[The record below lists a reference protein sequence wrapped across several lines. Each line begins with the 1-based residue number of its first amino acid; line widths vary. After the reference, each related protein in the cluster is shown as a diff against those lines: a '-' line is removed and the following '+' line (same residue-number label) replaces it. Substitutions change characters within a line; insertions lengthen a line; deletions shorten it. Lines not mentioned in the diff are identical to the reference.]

1 MPERVKKT
9 SVVKLLLEHN
19 ADVNIQDNRGYTP
32 LHWCTIKGNENLC
45 RLLLE
50 HNADVNIQDN
60 DGYTPLNWCAREGKG
75 YLCRLLLEHNAD
87 VNIQDNRGYTPLH
100 WCTMK
105 GNENLCRLLL
115 EHNADVNIRCSR
127 GYAPLYENLCKL
139 LLEHNADV
147 NIQDAYGSTPLHLC
161 AGVGNENLCRLLL
174 EHKADLNI
182 QDNGGCTP
190 LHRSALNSNDSEIID
205 LLVKFGEQN
214 IKIRNAKGLTPLQ
227 MAVEHRNAQAVKML
241 VDLGADDSVVE
252 DAFELKRLK
261 NEAESVKQ
269 HLKFEMG
276 SAQKAN
282 ETKYRTGVGFVRGA
296 EKLTESHPKSEKV
309 LRQSP
314 SYTYTTKEI
323 EEEPEAEQVKTLA
336 ERHRKSKATTSSRT
350 NK

>member
-1 MPERVKKT
+1 MDIQNIDGYTPLHWCSRKGNENLCR
-9 SVVKLLLEHN
+9 LLLEHN
-19 ADVNIQDNRGYTP
+19 ADVNIQNNDGYTP

-50 HNADVNIQDN
+50 YNADVNIQDKCG
-60 DGYTPLNWCAREGKG
+60 DTPFNWCAREGKENLVRLFLKHNADVNIKDNRG
-75 YLCRLLLEHNAD
+75 YTLLYWCAREGKENLCRLLLEHNAD
-87 VNIQDNRGYTPLH
+87 VNIQDKCG
-100 WCTMK
+100 
-105 GNENLCRLLL
+105 
-115 EHNADVNIRCSR
+115 D
-127 GYAPLYENLCKL
+127 
-139 LLEHNADV
+139 
-147 NIQDAYGSTPLHLC
+147 TPLHLC

-214 IKIRNAKGLTPLQ
+214 INIRNAKGLTPLQ